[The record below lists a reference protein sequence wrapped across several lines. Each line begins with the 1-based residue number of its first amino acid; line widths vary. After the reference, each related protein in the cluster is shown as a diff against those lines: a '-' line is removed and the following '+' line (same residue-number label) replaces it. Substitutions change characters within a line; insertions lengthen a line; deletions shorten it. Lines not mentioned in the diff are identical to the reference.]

1 MLQRAASNAYSWWWA
16 SHIRTRQSKWLDSNL
31 QDMEDRV
38 KCILLLLGEEADSFA
53 KRAEMYY
60 KRRPEVISS
69 VEEAYR
75 AYRALAER
83 YDHMSGEL
91 HKANHTVA
99 TAFPDQVQYSML
111 EEDDDSLPKA
121 FTTVD
126 PRKIH
131 KSTVE
136 GLMNKKKGGK
146 TGLKNRGKDCA
157 APVNKENAQKEIS
170 RMHKEILV
178 LQTEKEFIKSSYES
192 GIAKYWDL
200 EKQINDMHEEVCYFQ
215 EEFNESAVVED
226 DEARALM
233 TATALK
239 SCEDAIARLQEQQ
252 KLSFSQAMVELER
265 ASVSREKLKN
275 IMKEHGKLLSDSG
288 NSLYENVRNDASVK
302 MDDAYYMK
310 QEKIGMEAIVDKIK
324 EYFQKDTD
332 ISVAEIAERIDD
344 IVNKVVDLELMVSS
358 QTAKIDRLC
367 LENTE
372 LEMSLQELEKE
383 KAIVTSGSDELTDK
397 LEKAEDELMRVQYL
411 ESSFHAEESIVYSN
425 FAETASR
432 FCCITDLL
440 QSPPVEHQGGSV
452 PMLTHEATPSA
463 DNESSGECEKTEPEE
478 DPQMDKATTKPDIDG
493 VPDSSGKLELATV
506 SDNCHHDTKEERKY
520 CADDLEYLWDCGLE
534 RKSSFAVASVNK
546 ETAENT
552 ENVITDMLH
561 SPLTEH
567 QAGCVPTLTD
577 EATPS
582 ADTES
587 SGECEKLK
595 PQEGSQMDKARRK
608 PDIDGLPDCSSKL
621 ELATVSDNSHQPN
634 CYNDIKAERH
644 DCTNDLEDL
653 WDCGFERNSSF
664 AVASVDK
671 ETAENADHDTTDMLQ
686 SPLTEHQVGYVPTM
700 TDEATPPA
708 DTEPSGECE
717 KIKPEEDNQMDNDT
731 QKLEID
737 GFLDWSG
744 KSEIAIISADSEDLW
759 QFELDGKSSFAA
771 ASVDNRTAENADN
784 STSGEHNSTEV
795 KYNHGAIC
803 SNMQPDAVHSHDQ
816 GSVDRLHQSSPEVP
830 WDHDLKQVDGKQD
843 LLTVV
848 HSTFGGHSEQDM
860 NIEERLEDSH
870 FTANFTPGNGKA
882 VGVGD
887 QENNMANMQQLLM
900 SGLQDKEMVLLT
912 ECKKKESEEDPQMDK
927 ATRKPEI
934 YGFPDCPSNLELAN
948 NNDNRQPSNSYHETM
963 AEKHDSAGD
972 SEDLWY
978 CGLERKSSFAGATV
992 NEKAE
997 NADNHAFGEQN
1008 NKEVKYVH
1016 EIVGNNGS
1024 SMQPYVVHSHEQGSL
1039 DRLHHISSEVP
1050 GDHHVKSVD
1059 DKQDSSTAD
1068 HSISKGHSEQEM
1080 KKTEDAH
1087 ATENSIPVSEEAVVV
1102 RDQEENMAN
1111 LQKLLMSGLQDK
1123 EKVLLT
1129 EYTSI
1134 LRNYKNAKRR
1144 LTEVEIKNQ
1153 ECLDEMKAMMSEL
1166 RSANELKDKEIRS
1179 LRELLNSSTDKDA
1192 QHNGHQMNTY
1202 TSLSIKSGSFRGHRR
1217 IPSFLPGHQRR
1228 QSASSSSRI
1237 IMKNSS
1243 PKNKDDASHDAVF
1256 EPERIGMGDI
1266 RLTNI
1271 LEMQNASPLEDKF
1284 RRDIDG
1290 LLEENLEFWMKFS
1303 TSFEKILELQT
1314 KHDQLQSEIGK
1325 RTNEDKLKE
1334 NSGGTS
1340 DPLAKAEPETIE
1352 KRLREL
1358 KIEMQ
1363 VWLEQNAMFKGE
1375 LQCRFASLCGI
1386 QEEIQAAMEMDAE
1399 TVEGIQFTS
1408 YHAAKFQGEILS
1420 MKQENDKVADELQ
1433 AGLDY
1438 IRGLQ
1443 EEIEKILAKI
1453 LKSTS
1458 LSGQKGSSTWRN
1470 APSKSRVPLRSFLFP
1485 AKKKKPSLLACMN
1498 PALQKQYSDMA
1509 FFAKME

>member
-1 MLQRAASNAYSWWWA
+1 
-16 SHIRTRQSKWLDSNL
+16 
-31 QDMEDRV
+31 MEDRV

-121 FTTVD
+121 FTAVD

-136 GLMNKKKGGK
+136 GLMNKKKGRKPGQKDGGK
-146 TGLKNRGKDCA
+146 NCA

-170 RMHKEILV
+170 RMQKEILV

-215 EEFNESAVVED
+215 EEFNESAVIED

-233 TATALK
+233 TASALK
-239 SCEDAIARLQEQQ
+239 SCEDAIARLREQQ

-275 IMKEHGKLLSDSG
+275 IMKEHGKFLSDSG
-288 NSLYENVRNDASVK
+288 NSLYENVRNDATVK
-302 MDDAYYMK
+302 MDDLYSMK
-310 QEKIGMEAIVDKIK
+310 QEKIGIEAIVDKIK

-344 IVNKVVDLELMVSS
+344 MVNKVVDLELMVSS

-372 LEMSLQELEKE
+372 LEISLQELEGE
-383 KAIVTSGSDELTDK
+383 QAVVNSGSGELNDK

-425 FAETASR
+425 FAETASS

-440 QSPPVEHQGGSV
+440 QSPPVEHQAGSA
-452 PMLTHEATPSA
+452 PRLTHEATPSA
-463 DNESSGECEKTEPEE
+463 DTASSGEYEKIKPEE
-478 DPQMDKATTKPDIDG
+478 DPLMDKAT
-493 VPDSSGKLELATV
+493 
-506 SDNCHHDTKEERKY
+506 
-520 CADDLEYLWDCGLE
+520 
-534 RKSSFAVASVNK
+534 
-546 ETAENT
+546 
-552 ENVITDMLH
+552 
-561 SPLTEH
+561 
-567 QAGCVPTLTD
+567 
-577 EATPS
+577 
-582 ADTES
+582 
-587 SGECEKLK
+587 
-595 PQEGSQMDKARRK
+595 RK

-621 ELATVSDNSHQPN
+621 ELATVSDNSHQSN

-644 DCTNDLEDL
+644 DCTDDLEDL

-664 AVASVDK
+664 AVASVNK
-671 ETAENADHDTTDMLQ
+671 E
-686 SPLTEHQVGYVPTM
+686 
-700 TDEATPPA
+700 
-708 DTEPSGECE
+708 
-717 KIKPEEDNQMDNDT
+717 
-731 QKLEID
+731 
-737 GFLDWSG
+737 
-744 KSEIAIISADSEDLW
+744 
-759 QFELDGKSSFAA
+759 
-771 ASVDNRTAENADN
+771 TAENADN
-784 STSGEHNSTEV
+784 STSGEHNNAEV
-795 KYNHGAIC
+795 KYNHGAI
-803 SNMQPDAVHSHDQ
+803 D
-816 GSVDRLHQSSPEVP
+816 
-830 WDHDLKQVDGKQD
+830 
-843 LLTVV
+843 
-848 HSTFGGHSEQDM
+848 
-860 NIEERLEDSH
+860 
-870 FTANFTPGNGKA
+870 
-882 VGVGD
+882 
-887 QENNMANMQQLLM
+887 
-900 SGLQDKEMVLLT
+900 
-912 ECKKKESEEDPQMDK
+912 
-927 ATRKPEI
+927 
-934 YGFPDCPSNLELAN
+934 
-948 NNDNRQPSNSYHETM
+948 
-963 AEKHDSAGD
+963 
-972 SEDLWY
+972 
-978 CGLERKSSFAGATV
+978 
-992 NEKAE
+992 
-997 NADNHAFGEQN
+997 
-1008 NKEVKYVH
+1008 
-1016 EIVGNNGS
+1016 NNGI

-1050 GDHHVKSVD
+1050 GDHHAKLED
-1059 DKQDSSTAD
+1059 DKQDSSTAG
-1068 HSISKGHSEQEM
+1068 HSISKGHYEQEM
-1080 KKTEDAH
+1080 KKAEESEDTH
-1087 ATENSIPVSEEAVVV
+1087 GTENSIPGSEIAVVV

-1179 LRELLNSSTDKDA
+1179 LRELLNTSTVKDA
-1192 QHNGHQMNTY
+1192 HQNGHQMNTY

-1228 QSASSSSRI
+1228 ESASSISRI

-1256 EPERIGMGDI
+1256 QAERIGMGDI

-1290 LLEENLEFWMKFS
+1290 LLEENLDFWMKFS

-1325 RTNEDKLKE
+1325 RTNADRLKE

-1340 DPLAKAEPETIE
+1340 DPRAEAEPETIE

-1375 LQCRFASLCGI
+1375 LQCRFASLCSI

-1443 EEIEKILAKI
+1443 EEVEKILAKI

-1458 LSGQKGSSTWRN
+1458 LSGSKGSSPWRN

>member
-121 FTTVD
+121 FTAVD

-136 GLMNKKKGGK
+136 GLMNKKKGRKPGQKDGGK
-146 TGLKNRGKDCA
+146 NCA

-170 RMHKEILV
+170 RMQKEILV

-215 EEFNESAVVED
+215 EEFNESAVIED

-233 TATALK
+233 TASALK
-239 SCEDAIARLQEQQ
+239 SCEDAIARLREQQ

-275 IMKEHGKLLSDSG
+275 IMKEHGKFLSDSG
-288 NSLYENVRNDASVK
+288 NSLYENVRNDATVK
-302 MDDAYYMK
+302 MDDLYSMK
-310 QEKIGMEAIVDKIK
+310 QEKIGIEAIVDKIK

-344 IVNKVVDLELMVSS
+344 MVNKVVDLELMVSS

-372 LEMSLQELEKE
+372 LEISLQELEGE
-383 KAIVTSGSDELTDK
+383 QAVVNSGSGELNDK

-425 FAETASR
+425 FAETASS

-440 QSPPVEHQGGSV
+440 QSPPVEHQAGSA
-452 PMLTHEATPSA
+452 PRLTHEATPSA
-463 DNESSGECEKTEPEE
+463 DTASSGKCEKTEPEE
-478 DPQMDKATTKPDIDG
+478 DPQMDKPTTKPDMDG

-506 SDNCHHDTKEERKY
+506 SDNCHHDIKEERQY
-520 CADDLEYLWDCGLE
+520 CADDLEDLWDCGLE
-534 RKSSFAVASVNK
+534 RKSSFADASVNK
-546 ETAENT
+546 ETAEN
-552 ENVITDMLH
+552 VITGMLQT
-561 SPLTEH
+561 PLTEH
-567 QAGCVPTLTD
+567 QAGCVPTLAD
-577 EATPS
+577 EATPP
-582 ADTES
+582 ADTEP
-587 SGECEKLK
+587 SGEYEKIK
-595 PQEGSQMDKARRK
+595 PEEDPLMDKATRK

-621 ELATVSDNSHQPN
+621 ELATVSDNSHQSN

-644 DCTNDLEDL
+644 DCTDDLEDL

-664 AVASVDK
+664 AVASVNK
-671 ETAENADHDTTDMLQ
+671 ETAENAGSDTTDMLQ

-700 TDEATPPA
+700 TDEATPLA
-708 DTEPSGECE
+708 DSKPSGKCE

-731 QKLEID
+731 QKLDID
-737 GFLDWSG
+737 GFLDWCG
-744 KSEIAIISADSEDLW
+744 KPEIAIISADSENLW
-759 QFELDGKSSFAA
+759 QFELDGESSFAA
-771 ASVDNRTAENADN
+771 ASVDNGTAENADN
-784 STSGEHNSTEV
+784 STSGEHNNAEV
-795 KYNHGAIC
+795 KYNHGAIG
-803 SNMQPDAVHSHDQ
+803 SNMQPYVVHSHEQ
-816 GSVDRLHQSSPEVP
+816 GSVDRLHQSSPEAP

-843 LLTVV
+843 SSTVD
-848 HSTFGGHSEQDM
+848 HSIFGGHSEQDM

-870 FTANFTPGNGKA
+870 FTENFTPGNGKA

-887 QENNMANMQQLLM
+887 QENNMANMQQLHM
-900 SGLQDKEMVLLT
+900 SGLQDKKMVLLT
-912 ECKKKESEEDPQMDK
+912 ECKEKESEEDPQMDK

-934 YGFPDCPSNLELAN
+934 YEFPDFSSNLELVN
-948 NNDNRQPSNSYHETM
+948 SNDNRQPSNSYQEIM

-978 CGLERKSSFAGATV
+978 CGLERKSSFAVATV
-992 NEKAE
+992 NKEKAE
-997 NADNHAFGEQN
+997 NIDNYTFGE
-1008 NKEVKYVH
+1008 H
-1016 EIVGNNGS
+1016 NNGI

-1050 GDHHVKSVD
+1050 GDHHAKLED
-1059 DKQDSSTAD
+1059 DKQDSSTAG
-1068 HSISKGHSEQEM
+1068 HSISKGHYEQEM
-1080 KKTEDAH
+1080 KKAEESEDTH
-1087 ATENSIPVSEEAVVV
+1087 GTENSIPGSEIAVVV

-1179 LRELLNSSTDKDA
+1179 LRELLNTSTVKDA
-1192 QHNGHQMNTY
+1192 HQNGHQMNTY

-1228 QSASSSSRI
+1228 ESASSISRI

-1256 EPERIGMGDI
+1256 QAERIGMGDI

-1290 LLEENLEFWMKFS
+1290 LLEENLDFWMKFS

-1325 RTNEDKLKE
+1325 RTNADRLKE

-1340 DPLAKAEPETIE
+1340 DPRAEAEPETIE

-1375 LQCRFASLCGI
+1375 LQCRFASLCSI

-1443 EEIEKILAKI
+1443 EEVEKILAKI

-1458 LSGQKGSSTWRN
+1458 LSGSKGSSPWRN

>member
-146 TGLKNRGKDCA
+146 PGLKDGGKSRA
-157 APVNKENAQKEIS
+157 APANKENAQKEIS
-170 RMHKEILV
+170 RMQKEILV

-215 EEFNESAVVED
+215 EEFNESVVIED

-239 SCEDAIARLQEQQ
+239 SCEDAIARLREQQ
-252 KLSFSQAMVELER
+252 RLSFSQAMVELER

-275 IMKEHGKLLSDSG
+275 IMKEHGKFISDSG
-288 NSLYENVRNDASVK
+288 NSHYENVRNDASVK
-302 MDDAYYMK
+302 MDDLYSMK

-344 IVNKVVDLELMVSS
+344 MVNKVVDLELMVSS

-372 LEMSLQELEKE
+372 LEMSLQELEGE
-383 KAIVTSGSDELTDK
+383 KAIATSGSNELNDK

-411 ESSFHAEESIVYSN
+411 ESSFHAEESIVHSN
-425 FAETASR
+425 FTETASS

-452 PMLTHEATPSA
+452 PMLTHEAAPIA
-463 DNESSGECEKTEPEE
+463 DTESSDECEKTEPEE
-478 DPQMDKATTKPDIDG
+478 DPQMDKATIKPDIDEL
-493 VPDSSGKLELATV
+493 PDCSSKLELATV
-506 SDNCHHDTKEERKY
+506 SDNCHHDIKEERQY
-520 CADDLEYLWDCGLE
+520 CADDLEDLWDCGLE

-546 ETAENT
+546 ETAEN
-552 ENVITDMLH
+552 VITDMLH

-567 QAGCVPTLTD
+567 QAGCVPTLAD

-582 ADTES
+582 ADTEP
-587 SGECEKLK
+587 SGEYEKIK
-595 PQEGSQMDKARRK
+595 PEEDPLMNKATRK
-608 PDIDGLPDCSSKL
+608 PDIDGPPDCSSKL
-621 ELATVSDNSHQPN
+621 ELATVNDNSHQSN

-644 DCTNDLEDL
+644 DCTDNLEDL
-653 WDCGFERNSSF
+653 WDCGFERNASF
-664 AVASVDK
+664 AVASVNK
-671 ETAENADHDTTDMLQ
+671 ETAENPDNDTTDMLQ
-686 SPLTEHQVGYVPTM
+686 SPLTEHQAGYVPTM

-717 KIKPEEDNQMDNDT
+717 KIKPEEDNQMDNNT
-731 QKLEID
+731 QKLHID
-737 GFLDWSG
+737 GFLDWCG
-744 KSEIAIISADSEDLW
+744 KSEIAIISADSED
-759 QFELDGKSSFAA
+759 FGKSSFAA
-771 ASVDNRTAENADN
+771 ASVDNGTAANADN
-784 STSGEHNSTEV
+784 STSGEHNNTEV
-795 KYNHGAIC
+795 KYNHGAIG
-803 SNMQPDAVHSHDQ
+803 SNMQPYVVHSHEQ
-816 GSVDRLHQSSPEVP
+816 GSVDRLHQNSPEVS

-843 LLTVV
+843 SLTVV
-848 HSTFGGHSEQDM
+848 HSTFGGHSEQYM
-860 NIEERLEDSH
+860 NIEERLQYSH
-870 FTANFTPGNGKA
+870 FTETFAPGNGKA

-912 ECKKKESEEDPQMDK
+912 ECKKKESEQDPQMDK

-934 YGFPDCPSNLELAN
+934 YGFPDCPSNLELGN
-948 NNDNRQPSNSYHETM
+948 NSDNRQPSNSYHEIM

-978 CGLERKSSFAGATV
+978 CGLERKSSFAAATV
-992 NEKAE
+992 NKEKAE
-997 NADNHAFGEQN
+997 NADNDAFGEHK
-1008 NKEVKYVH
+1008 NKGVKYVH
-1016 EIVGNNGS
+1016 DIVSDNGS
-1024 SMQPYVVHSHEQGSL
+1024 SMQPYVFHSHEQGL
-1039 DRLHHISSEVP
+1039 VERLYHVSSEVP
-1050 GDHHVKSVD
+1050 ADHHVKSED
-1059 DKQDSSTAD
+1059 DKQDSSTSC

-1080 KKTEDAH
+1080 KKAEESEDAPT
-1087 ATENSIPVSEEAVVV
+1087 TENSIPGSEKAVVV

-1192 QHNGHQMNTY
+1192 QHNGHHQMNTY

-1237 IMKNSS
+1237 IMNNSS

-1266 RLTNI
+1266 KLTNI

-1325 RTNEDKLKE
+1325 QTNEDKLKE

-1420 MKQENDKVADELQ
+1420 MKQENDKVEDELQ

-1458 LSGQKGSSTWRN
+1458 LSGSKGSSPWRN

>member
-146 TGLKNRGKDCA
+146 PGPKDGGKNCA

-170 RMHKEILV
+170 RMQKQILV

-200 EKQINDMHEEVCYFQ
+200 EKKINDMHEEVCYFQ
-215 EEFNESAVVED
+215 EEFNESAVIED

-233 TATALK
+233 TASALK
-239 SCEDAIARLQEQQ
+239 SCEDAIARLREQQ
-252 KLSFSQAMVELER
+252 KLSFSQAMAELER
-265 ASVSREKLKN
+265 ADVSREKLKN
-275 IMKEHGKLLSDSG
+275 VMKEHGKFLSDSG

-302 MDDAYYMK
+302 MDDMYSMK

-372 LEMSLQELEKE
+372 LEMSLQELEGE
-383 KAIVTSGSDELTDK
+383 KAVVTSGSGELNDK

-425 FAETASR
+425 FAETANS

-440 QSPPVEHQGGSV
+440 QSPPVGHQAASA
-452 PMLTHEATPSA
+452 PMLSHEATPSA
-463 DNESSGECEKTEPEE
+463 DTESSGECEKTEPEE
-478 DPQMDKATTKPDIDG
+478 DPQMNKATRKSDID
-493 VPDSSGKLELATV
+493 VLPDNSGKLELATV
-506 SDNCHHDTKEERKY
+506 SDNCHHDIKEERH
-520 CADDLEYLWDCGLE
+520 CRSDDLEDSWDCGFE
-534 RKSSFAVASVNK
+534 RMSSFAVASANK

-552 ENVITDMLH
+552 ENVITDMLQ

-567 QAGCVPTLTD
+567 QAGCVPTLKD
-577 EATPS
+577 EAAPS
-582 ADTES
+582 ADTEP
-587 SGECEKLK
+587 SGTKPSGQCEKIK
-595 PQEGSQMDKARRK
+595 PQEDPQMDKATRK

-621 ELATVSDNSHQPN
+621 KLATVSDDSHQSN
-634 CYNDIKAERH
+634 SYTDIKAERH
-644 DCTNDLEDL
+644 DCTDDLEDL

-664 AVASVDK
+664 AVASVNK
-671 ETAENADHDTTDMLQ
+671 ETAENADNDTTDMLQ
-686 SPLTEHQVGYVPTM
+686 LPLTEQQAGYVSTI
-700 TDEATPPA
+700 TDVATPPA

-717 KIKPEEDNQMDNDT
+717 KTKPEEDNKMDNDT
-731 QKLEID
+731 QKLDID
-737 GFLDWSG
+737 GFLDWCG
-744 KSEIAIISADSEDLW
+744 KSEIAIVDSENLW
-759 QFELDGKSSFAA
+759 QFQLEGKNSFAA
-771 ASVDNRTAENADN
+771 ASVDKGTAENADN
-784 STSGEHNSTEV
+784 STSGEHNNIEV
-795 KYNHGAIC
+795 KYKHGAIG
-803 SNMQPDAVHSHDQ
+803 SNMQPYVVHSHEQ
-816 GSVDRLHQSSPEVP
+816 GSVDRLHQSSPELP
-830 WDHDLKQVDGKQD
+830 WDHDLKKVDGKQD
-843 LLTVV
+843 SSTVD
-848 HSTFGGHSEQDM
+848 HSTFGGQSEQGM
-860 NIEERLEDSH
+860 NIEERLEDLH
-870 FTANFTPGNGKA
+870 FTENFTPGNGKA

-934 YGFPDCPSNLELAN
+934 YGFPDFSSNLELVN
-948 NNDNRQPSNSYHETM
+948 NNDNRQPSNNYHEIM

-978 CGLERKSSFAGATV
+978 CGLERKSSFAAATV
-992 NEKAE
+992 NKEKAE
-997 NADNHAFGEQN
+997 NADNHAFGE
-1008 NKEVKYVH
+1008 H
-1016 EIVGNNGS
+1016 DNGS
-1024 SMQPYVVHSHEQGSL
+1024 SMQTYVVHSHEQGSL

-1050 GDHHVKSVD
+1050 GDYHVKSVD
-1059 DKQDSSTAD
+1059 HKQDSSTVG
-1068 HSISKGHSEQEM
+1068 HSISKGHLEQEM
-1080 KKTEDAH
+1080 KKAEESED
-1087 ATENSIPVSEEAVVV
+1087 TRTSENSTPGNGKAVGV

-1179 LRELLNSSTDKDA
+1179 LRELLNSSIDKDA
-1192 QHNGHQMNTY
+1192 QQNGHQMNTY

-1228 QSASSSSRI
+1228 QSAFSSSRI

-1256 EPERIGMGDI
+1256 EPERIVTGDI

-1271 LEMQNASPLEDKF
+1271 LQMQNASPLEDKF

-1290 LLEENLEFWMKFS
+1290 LLEENLDFWMKFS

-1334 NSGGTS
+1334 TSGGTS
-1340 DPLAKAEPETIE
+1340 EPLAKAEPETIE

-1375 LQCRFASLCGI
+1375 LQCRFASLCSI

-1408 YHAAKFQGEILS
+1408 YHAAKFQGEILN

-1443 EEIEKILAKI
+1443 EEVEKILAKL

-1458 LSGQKGSSTWRN
+1458 LSGQKGSSTWRS

-1485 AKKKKPSLLACMN
+1485 AKKKKPSLMACMN

>member
-1 MLQRAASNAYSWWWA
+1 M
-16 SHIRTRQSKWLDSNL
+16 D
-31 QDMEDRV
+31 DRV

-136 GLMNKKKGGK
+136 GLMNKKKGRKPGQKDGGK
-146 TGLKNRGKDCA
+146 NCA

-170 RMHKEILV
+170 RMQKEILV

-215 EEFNESAVVED
+215 EEFNESAVIED

-239 SCEDAIARLQEQQ
+239 SCEDAIARLREQQ

-275 IMKEHGKLLSDSG
+275 VMKEHGKFLSDPG
-288 NSLYENVRNDASVK
+288 NSLYKNVRNDASVK
-302 MDDAYYMK
+302 MDDLYSMK

-372 LEMSLQELEKE
+372 LEMSLKELEEE
-383 KAIVTSGSDELTDK
+383 KAVVTSGSGELNDK

-425 FAETASR
+425 FAETTSS

-440 QSPPVEHQGGSV
+440 QSPPVEHQGGYV
-452 PMLTHEATPSA
+452 PMLTHEATPIA
-463 DNESSGECEKTEPEE
+463 DTESSGECEKTEPEE
-478 DPQMDKATTKPDIDG
+478 DHQMDKATNKPDTDG
-493 VPDSSGKLELATV
+493 LPDHSSKLELAPV
-506 SDNCHHDTKEERKY
+506 SDNCHHDIKEERQY
-520 CADDLEYLWDCGLE
+520 CADDLEDLWDCGLE

-546 ETAENT
+546 KTAGNT
-552 ENVITDMLH
+552 ENVITDSMLQ
-561 SPLTEH
+561 SPLIEH

-582 ADTES
+582 ADTE
-587 SGECEKLK
+587 
-595 PQEGSQMDKARRK
+595 
-608 PDIDGLPDCSSKL
+608 
-621 ELATVSDNSHQPN
+621 
-634 CYNDIKAERH
+634 
-644 DCTNDLEDL
+644 
-653 WDCGFERNSSF
+653 
-664 AVASVDK
+664 
-671 ETAENADHDTTDMLQ
+671 
-686 SPLTEHQVGYVPTM
+686 
-700 TDEATPPA
+700 
-708 DTEPSGECE
+708 PSRECE
-717 KIKPEEDNQMDNDT
+717 KIKPEEDNH
-731 QKLEID
+731 L
-737 GFLDWSG
+737 GFVDWSG
-744 KSEIAIISADSEDLW
+744 QSELAIINADSEDLW

-771 ASVDNRTAENADN
+771 ASVDKGTAENAD
-784 STSGEHNSTEV
+784 SDTSGEHNNTEV
-795 KYNHGAIC
+795 KYNHGVIG
-803 SNMQPDAVHSHDQ
+803 SNMQPYVVHSQEQ

-843 LLTVV
+843 SSTVD
-848 HSTFGGHSEQDM
+848 HSTSGGHSEQDM

-870 FTANFTPGNGKA
+870 FTENFTPGNGKA

-887 QENNMANMQQLLM
+887 QENNMAIMQQLLT

-912 ECKKKESEEDPQMDK
+912 EYKKKESEDDPQMDK

-948 NNDNRQPSNSYHETM
+948 NNDNRQPSNSYHEIM

-978 CGLERKSSFAGATV
+978 CGLERKSSFAAAIV
-992 NEKAE
+992 IKEKAE
-997 NADNHAFGEQN
+997 NADNHASGEHN

-1016 EIVGNNGS
+1016 EIVGS
-1024 SMQPYVVHSHEQGSL
+1024 SMQPYVVHSHEQGLL
-1039 DRLHHISSEVP
+1039 DRLHHISSEIP
-1050 GDHHVKSVD
+1050 GDHHVKSVE
-1059 DKQDSSTAD
+1059 DKQDSSTAG

-1080 KKTEDAH
+1080 KKAEESEDTPT
-1087 ATENSIPVSEEAVVV
+1087 TENSTPGSGKAVVV
-1102 RDQEENMAN
+1102 GDQEENMAN

-1123 EKVLLT
+1123 EKLLLT

-1144 LTEVEIKNQ
+1144 LTEMEIKNQ
-1153 ECLDEMKAMMSEL
+1153 ECLDEMKAMMGEL

-1192 QHNGHQMNTY
+1192 QQHGHQMNTY

-1228 QSASSSSRI
+1228 QSASSISRV

-1256 EPERIGMGDI
+1256 EAERIGMGDI

-1271 LEMQNASPLEDKF
+1271 LEMQNTSPLEDKF

-1303 TSFEKILELQT
+1303 TSFEKILDLQT
-1314 KHDQLQSEIGK
+1314 RHDQLQSEIGK

-1334 NSGGTS
+1334 NSSSTS

-1375 LQCRFASLCGI
+1375 LQCRFASLCSI

-1408 YHAAKFQGEILS
+1408 YHAAKFQGEILN

-1458 LSGQKGSSTWRN
+1458 LSGSKGSSPWRN